1 MPEYESLTASP
12 FDRLDPRSTALFVI
26 DMQRYFVRPEYP
38 LGKWIQQV
46 DPAGSSAYF
55 ERVKQVVVPSTVARR
70 ERRGRRSPERRPW
83 HSAESCM
90 IEDLGLL

>member
-1 MPEYESLTASP
+1 MATAHEIRELIAQTTTGTLADTFP
-12 FDRLDPRSTALFVI
+12 G
-26 DMQRYFVRPEYP
+26 RPETR
-38 LGKWIQQV
+38 
-46 DPAGSSAYF
+46 SAAT
-55 ERVKQVVVPSTVARR
+55 PSTVARR